1 MPNMQI
7 VRDRIDEL
15 NEQMRGIHRAAG
27 DRPLTKAQQADWD
40 KMDAEL
46 AECEEALRDDQ
57 AKQEKEARRAAH
69 NARWGSITRVDG
81 NDDGRRDRF
90 GADVAPGGF
99 VRTGDRLPAT
109 VERGQ
114 RFADHPIVA
123 RSMADTANRDAATEG
138 QYGDIGQLIRAMT
151 TTGGS
156 AIVPTAWA
164 GNLID
169 RARNL
174 SACLMAGA
182 QLVPMEAKTVQIGR
196 LTGDPTAAF
205 RAEGSTITPSDPT
218 LDNVTL
224 TAKSMNALVIGS
236 MEWFA
241 DAANA
246 ATIVENAIAQ
256 AMALQL
262 DKVSLY
268 GGMNVGGVDLTAS
281 TNPVGIL
288 SNLTTNASS
297 SILGA
302 ATNGTTQ
309 TAASFYNELIDTAF
323 TPKDYNETPN
333 AVIWNSKLERTYAKA
348 YDSTYQPLRR
358 PASLDALQWF
368 TSNQIPSYTQGTMTS
383 TATDVFAGDFTQLII
398 GQRLEVTIQVLT
410 ERYADTGQIGIVA
423 TWRGDVGVAR
433 PRAFSVY
440 RAIKG
445 S

>member
-1 MPNMQI
+1 MNNPINIDVVKQN
-7 VRDRIDEL
+7 VDRIR
-15 NEQMRGIHRAAG
+15 EQMDGIDRAAG
-27 DRPLTKAQQADWD
+27 DRRLTKAQQSDWD
-40 KMDAEL
+40 DLTAEL
-46 AECEEALRDDQ
+46 AECEQSIADYHEA
-57 AKQEKEARRAAH
+57 EKRAAERAAVR
-69 NARWGSITRVDG
+69 ARWYGSGQETPSEAG
-81 NDDGRRDRF
+81 T
-90 GADVAPGGF
+90 F
-99 VRTGDRLPAT
+99 VRTADRLPASVT
-109 VERGQ
+109 RGQ
-114 RFADHPIVA
+114 RFIDHPVVA
-123 RSMADTANRDAATEG
+123 RAMADTAARDAATEG
-138 QYGDIGQLIRAMT
+138 QYGDLGQLVRAMT

-156 AIVPTAWA
+156 AIVPTVWA
-164 GNLID
+164 GTLID
-169 RARNL
+169 RVRNL
-174 SACLMAGA
+174 SACLSAGA
-182 QLVPMEAKTVQIGR
+182 QVVPMEAKTVQIGR

-205 RAEGSTITPSDPT
+205 RAEGSAITASDPT

-246 ATIVENAIAQ
+246 SQIVTNAIAA
-256 AMALQL
+256 AMATQI
-262 DKVSLY
+262 DKVALY
-268 GGMNVGGVDLTAS
+268 GGTNVGGVDLTAA
-281 TNPVGIL
+281 TVPTGI
-288 SNLTTNASS
+288 SANLTANASS
-297 SILGA
+297 SVLGA

-309 TAASFYNELIDTAF
+309 TAASFYNELLDTVF

-410 ERYADTGQIGIVA
+410 ERYADTGQLGIVA

-433 PRAFSVY
+433 PRAFAMY
-440 RAIKG
+440 KAIKG